1 MTLIIVSS
9 VSSPAFWEQNGLNSL
24 SAWWLLV
31 YKVFGQLL
39 TGSERFLHLF
49 VESWCSDVQLG
60 EEIEHLTGMLKMLR
74 ESVLN
79 LLLLLSLVLTVS
91 SSSFLSSLATL
102 GHSSPVVVDISGFL
116 VDHNGHVVVLE
127 LILVTTSDL
136 FFFGLFLLGLL
147 LSFG

>member
-1 MTLIIVSS
+1 M
-9 VSSPAFWEQNGLNSL
+9 
-24 SAWWLLV
+24 
-31 YKVFGQLL
+31 
-39 TGSERFLHLF
+39 
-49 VESWCSDVQLG
+49 LG
-60 EEIEHLTGMLKMLR
+60 

-79 LLLLLSLVLTVS
+79 ILLLLSLVLTVS

-102 GHSSPVVVDISGFL
+102 SHSGPVVIDISGFL
-116 VDHNGHVVVLE
+116 VDHNGHVVILE